1 MPGNALPRTELA
13 EVIGVDPLGVAR
25 YSWIHKI
32 YGREEDEHK
41 EHDEHDTQIEG
52 KHTHTRYTPVV
63 LVGPIHQLNRITRK
77 RLQE

>member
-1 MPGNALPRTELA
+1 VWPDLHGFTRFRA
-13 EVIGVDPLGVAR
+13 D
-25 YSWIHKI
+25 Y
-32 YGREEDEHK
+32 EDEHE
-41 EHDEHDTQIEG
+41 EHDEHDEHDEQIEG

>member
-1 MPGNALPRTELA
+1 MRA
-13 EVIGVDPLGVAR
+13 DPLGVAR
-25 YSWIHKI
+25 SSRIHEI
-32 YGREEDEHK
+32 YGGKKDEHE
-41 EHDEHDTQIEG
+41 EHDEHNEQIEG

>member
-1 MPGNALPRTELA
+1 M
-13 EVIGVDPLGVAR
+13 IGVDPLGVAR
-25 YSWIHKI
+25 SSWIQDI
-32 YGREEDEHK
+32 CSGEEDEHK
-41 EHDEHDTQIEG
+41 EHDENNTKIKG